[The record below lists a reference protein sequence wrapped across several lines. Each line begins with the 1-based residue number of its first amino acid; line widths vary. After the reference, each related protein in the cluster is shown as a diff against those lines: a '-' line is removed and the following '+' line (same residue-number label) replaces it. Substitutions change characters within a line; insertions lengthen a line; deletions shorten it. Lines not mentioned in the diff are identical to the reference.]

1 MVHSSI
7 VIVEAFQIVIVLV
20 VHKSGLV
27 PFLVY
32 KLGLA
37 LAETLASLVALLE
50 LWAFE
55 LDCILVVVV
64 DMLVEGL

>member
-20 VHKSGLV
+20 VHKSGSV

-55 LDCILVVVV
+55 LDCTLVVVV